1 MRLLDKVVTTCS
13 RNDLP
18 VLDTVEYRD
27 FPQSSSVA
35 AEFIGMNDLRN
46 VKFGQQSTE
55 KGPSGLRI
63 PMFLDEHVQHSAM
76 FIHCSPEPMLDS
88 ADVNTHFIQM
98 PP

>member
-1 MRLLDKVVTTCS
+1 M
-13 RNDLP
+13 
-18 VLDTVEYRD
+18 LDTVEYRN